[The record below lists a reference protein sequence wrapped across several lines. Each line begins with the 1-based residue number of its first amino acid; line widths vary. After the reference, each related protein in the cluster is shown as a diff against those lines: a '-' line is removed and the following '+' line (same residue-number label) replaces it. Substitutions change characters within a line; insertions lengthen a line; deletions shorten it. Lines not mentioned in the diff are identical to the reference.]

1 MIISILLKSYEAF
14 FHIGLWLA
22 LQLLFFLFFFI
33 YNTRSVCWIGG
44 VKFVRFLCFYMYLVD
59 LVKENSWVLFNGV

>member
-22 LQLLFFLFFFI
+22 LQLLFFFI
-33 YNTRSVCWIGG
+33 YNTRIVCRIEG